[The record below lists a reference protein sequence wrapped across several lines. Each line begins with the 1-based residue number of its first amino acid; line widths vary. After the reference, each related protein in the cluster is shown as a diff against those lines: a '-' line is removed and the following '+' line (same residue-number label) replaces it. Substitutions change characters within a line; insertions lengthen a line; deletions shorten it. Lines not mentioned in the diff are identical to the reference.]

1 MENRKTFMKIA
12 QSKNGKAKLEVL
24 ADLAAAAVVSSQ

>member
-1 MENRKTFMKIA
+1 MEKRKMKIA
-12 QSKNGKAKLEVL
+12 QSKNVKAKLEVL